1 MHDLLNSLGW
11 ADAWINIVEISLY
24 VILILSGLIAIV
36 KQTIKTINKI
46 VPRFKE
52 MKTLK
57 HKLRAIG
64 VFYRWYCKAVE
75 DGHIDDEEISII
87 NLQFDNIINGSYRSK
102 DGKFNNQCVQASTDL
117 NKAAAL
123 VDTSKLDTDGCDD

>member
-11 ADAWINIVEISLY
+11 ADVWINIVEVTLY
-24 VILILSGLIAIV
+24 AILILSGLIAIV

-52 MKTLK
+52 MKTLQ

-75 DGHIDDEEISII
+75 DGHIDDEEIRII
-87 NLQFDNIINGSYRSK
+87 NIQFDNIINGNYRSK
-102 DGKFNNQCVQASTDL
+102 DDKFDNECSQARENL

-123 VDTSKLDTDGCDD
+123 VDTSKLDTDGSDD

>member
-11 ADAWINIVEISLY
+11 ADLWINIVEISLY
-24 VILILSGLIAIV
+24 AILIISGLIAIV

-46 VPRFKE
+46 IPRFKE

-57 HKLRAIG
+57 HKLKAIG
-64 VFYRWYCKAVE
+64 VFYRWYCRAVE
-75 DGHIDDEEISII
+75 DGYINDEEIRII
-87 NLQFDNIINGSYRSK
+87 NNQFDNIINGSYSSK
-102 DGKFNNQCVQASTDL
+102 DDKFNNQCIQSSKDL
-117 NKAAAL
+117 NKAVVL